1 MLNCSLRLMCLLRI
15 WMFQQKWSCWL
26 GKCSCFFWQT
36 WFYSLEKCWGNAPVA
51 LGNVLSSNFN
61 YRWRIL
67 FFPSDSFISVSW
79 PNPFFSLINNLN
91 GNIGEVAC
99 WKDVR
104 TISFPG
110 WIALLKKEY
119 HPRKPSAEEDDYWK
133 KKLHWSLWL

>member
-1 MLNCSLRLMCLLRI
+1 
-15 WMFQQKWSCWL
+15 
-26 GKCSCFFWQT
+26 
-36 WFYSLEKCWGNAPVA
+36 
-51 LGNVLSSNFN
+51 
-61 YRWRIL
+61 
-67 FFPSDSFISVSW
+67 
-79 PNPFFSLINNLN
+79 LINNLN

-133 KKLHWSLWL
+133 KKLHWSLWLQELIVKHCLLILNCPDLQNSNFFLLWWASMIGPWKIIVIHLWK